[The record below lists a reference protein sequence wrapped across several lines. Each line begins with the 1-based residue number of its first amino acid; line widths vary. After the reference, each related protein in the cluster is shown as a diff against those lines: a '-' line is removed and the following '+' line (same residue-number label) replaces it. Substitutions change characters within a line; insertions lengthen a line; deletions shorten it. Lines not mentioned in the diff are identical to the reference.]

1 VDRQTPLIVITGPTC
16 SGKTGLALLLSQKHP
31 IEVVSADSMQVYR
44 YMDIATAK
52 PSAQERATLPHYLID
67 VINPDEPFNAGIFVR
82 IAKEKID
89 DISARK
95 KIPVVVGGTGLY
107 IKALIYGLAPAPARS
122 EKLRSTLRSLINTKG
137 IGYLESLLK
146 RMDPDTASLIKKN
159 DAARV
164 IRALEIILE
173 TGQKP
178 INLLMAHG
186 FRTPVYQAKIA
197 CLMPG
202 RDLLY
207 SGIDRRVL
215 RMIENGL
222 LDETQKLLDMGYSPE
237 LQSMQTLAYRHV
249 IRYIIGE
256 ISLDEAIRLI
266 QRDTRRFAK
275 RQVTW
280 MKARPD
286 HVFFDSVDGA
296 FREVSDWIDN
306 LSVRPK
312 A

>member
-16 SGKTGLALLLSQKHP
+16 SGKTRLALLLSQKHP
-31 IEVVSADSMQVYR
+31 VEVVSADSMQVYR

-52 PSAQERATLPHYLID
+52 PSIQERAALPHYLID
-67 VINPDEPFNAGIFVR
+67 VKNPDEPFNAGIFVR
-82 IAKEKID
+82 MAKEKID

-95 KIPVVVGGTGLY
+95 KIPIIVGGTGLY

-122 EKLRSTLRSLINTKG
+122 DKIRRALRSLINTKG
-137 IGYLESLLK
+137 ISYLESLLK

-159 DAARV
+159 DVSRV

-178 INLLMAHG
+178 INLIIAHG
-186 FRTPVYQAKIA
+186 FRSPVYQAKIA

-215 RMIENGL
+215 RMMENGL

-237 LQSMQTLAYRHV
+237 LQSMQTLAYKHV

-266 QRDTRRFAK
+266 QRDTRHFAK

-286 HVFFDSVDGA
+286 HTFFDSIEEAHDV
-296 FREVSDWIDN
+296 VSTWVEN
-306 LSVRPK
+306 LSVRPE